1 MSLPSGYTKLEY
13 IESTGTQYID
23 TGLSSPKG
31 CRVKTKISY
40 TSLSGSLSMIF
51 GSHDATSPYYRNFLA
66 ATSSA
71 WEIGAYGT
79 EDFGS
84 PVTNMIYEIDVN
96 TKSGEIGCVINGNKY
111 TINQSIAPSAQR
123 STLSNY
129 LFALHYP
136 GGLFP
141 AKMKMWVCTIY
152 IDNVL
157 VRDFIPCKNTGGIIG
172 LWDDVNSQFYTNAG
186 TGAFIAGP
194 EIHDGG
200 IFVKVNGVWKQ
211 INNVT
216 VNVR

>member
-1 MSLPSGYTKLEY
+1 MSLPSGYTRLEY

-23 TGLSSPKG
+23 TGLSSPEG

-71 WEIGAYGT
+71 QEIGAYDT

-84 PVTNMIYEIDVN
+84 PVANMIYEIDVN

-111 TINQSIAPSAQR
+111 TINQSIAPSAKR
-123 STLSNY
+123 SALSNY

-141 AKMKMWVCTIY
+141 AKMKMWVCAIY
-152 IDNVL
+152 INNVL

-194 EIHDGG
+194 EIHEGG